1 MKERYYGCIDLK
13 SFYASVE
20 CVERGLDP
28 FTANLVVADPS
39 RGGGAICLAISPAMK
54 ALGIRNR
61 CRIFEIPPGVKYIIA
76 VPRMKLYM
84 KYSADIYAI
93 YLRFV
98 SSDDIHVYSVDECFI
113 DFTPY
118 LKTYKKTAAEMAVMM
133 IETVKKE
140 TGICATAGIG
150 TNMFLAKVALD
161 ITAKHA
167 PDHIGQ
173 LDEEEF
179 RRTIWH
185 HTPIT
190 DIWNIGR
197 GTAKRLAHMG
207 AVDLYDVA
215 HLDEKRLYKEFGV
228 NARYLI
234 DHANGIEPC
243 TISDIQ
249 NYTSENHSLSNS
261 QILFE
266 DYDFDN
272 ALIVLK
278 EMVDGL
284 VLELSEKGLA
294 AGAVGLFVGYSD
306 EALPPTGASHRLEHS
321 TDSLRRLMPL
331 FERIYRQTTSRTQP
345 IRKLGISLGNVVD
358 AAMAEQVMFD
368 ELGETADPEKEERE
382 RRMQAA
388 VISIKNRYGKN
399 AIIKGMSLQDH
410 ATAVARNGLI
420 GGHNAE

>member
-1 MKERYYGCIDLK
+1 MSEKCYACIDLK

-28 FTANLVVADPS
+28 FTTNLVVADPT

-61 CRIFEIPPGVKYIIA
+61 CRIFEIPPGTKYIIA

-93 YLRFV
+93 YLRYV
-98 SSDDIHVYSVDECFI
+98 SSEDIHVYSVDECFI

-118 LKTYKKTAAEMAVMM
+118 LKTYKKNPVGMAEMMTGAVRRD
-133 IETVKKE
+133 

-161 ITAKHA
+161 ITAKHS
-167 PDHIGQ
+167 PNHIGI
-173 LDEEEF
+173 LDEEEY

-190 DIWNIGR
+190 DIWNVGR
-197 GTAKRLAHMG
+197 GIARRLEHMG
-207 AVDLYDVA
+207 AIDMYDVA

-228 NARYLI
+228 NAKYLI
-234 DHANGIEPC
+234 DHAHGREPC
-243 TISDIQ
+243 TMKDIH
-249 NYTSENHSLSNS
+249 NYTGQNHSLSNS

-284 VLELSEKGLA
+284 VLEMVEQGLA
-294 AGAVGLFVGYSD
+294 ASSVGLFVGYSD
-306 EALPPTGASHRLEHS
+306 EALPCTGASHKLERP
-321 TDSLRRLMPL
+321 TDSLNRLMPL
-331 FERIYRQTTSRTQP
+331 FERIYIQTTSRTQP
-345 IRKLGISLGNVVD
+345 IRRLGISLGGVEDIN
-358 AAMAEQVMFD
+358 AAQQVLLD
-368 ELGETADPEKEERE
+368 DDGEIDPEKEERE
-382 RRMQAA
+382 RRVQEA
-388 VISIKNRYGKN
+388 VLKIKSRYGKN
-399 AIIKGMSLQDH
+399 AIIKGMSLQEH
-410 ATAVARNGLI
+410 ATAIARNGLV

>member
-1 MKERYYGCIDLK
+1 MSEQYYGCIDLK

-28 FTANLVVADPS
+28 FKENLVVADPS
-39 RGGGAICLAISPAMK
+39 RGAGAICLAISPALK
-54 ALGIRNR
+54 ALGVRNR
-61 CRIFEIPPGVKYIIA
+61 CRIFEIPPGTRYTIA
-76 VPRMKLYM
+76 MPRMKLYM

-98 SSDDIHVYSVDECFI
+98 SSEDIHVYSVDECFI

-118 LKTYKKTAAEMAVMM
+118 LRTYKKTAEEMAVMM
-133 IETVKKE
+133 IDEVRRE

-161 ITAKHA
+161 ITAKHT
-167 PDHIGQ
+167 PNHIGF

-190 DIWNIGR
+190 DIWNVGK
-197 GTAKRLAHMG
+197 GTARRLERMG
-207 AVDLYDVA
+207 LMDMYDVA
-215 HLDEKRLYKEFGV
+215 HFSEKRLYKEFGV
-228 NARYLI
+228 NAKYLI
-234 DHANGIEPC
+234 DHSKGIEPC
-243 TISDIQ
+243 TISDIKH
-249 NYTSENHSLSNS
+249 YTADSHSLSNS

-266 DYDFDN
+266 NYTYEN

-284 VLELSEKGLA
+284 VLELVEKELA
-294 AGAVGLFVGYSD
+294 AGSVGLFVGYAD
-306 EALPPTGASHRLEHS
+306 ESLPATGGSRTLTTR
-321 TDSLRRLMPL
+321 TDSLHRLMPL
-331 FERIYRQTTSRTQP
+331 FERIYEQTTSRAQP
-345 IRKLGISLGNVVD
+345 IRKLGITLGDVVEVSL
-358 AAMAEQVMFD
+358 AEQVMFD
-368 ELGETADPEKEERE
+368 ELGNDSDPEKEERE
-382 RRMQAA
+382 RKMQAA
-388 VISIKNRYGKN
+388 VIAIKNRYGKN
-399 AIIKGMSLQDH
+399 AIIKGMSLQDY
-410 ATAVARNGLI
+410 ATAVSRNGLV